1 MSTSRQESEVAD
13 GAVSTLEAYLR
24 DALSLD
30 ELIAWAEKLEA
41 RPVENAW
48 LQRVS
53 TDLANPLLCR
63 ELATALV
70 HEHLRARA
78 AEQGTRTRKP

>member
-63 ELATALV
+63 EQATALV
-70 HEHLRARA
+70 YEHLRARA